1 MIAAKKSMERKKM
14 TWGKVDDNL
23 AFHPKVIAAGN
34 EAMGLW
40 VRSLS
45 WSSQQLTDGIIPDA
59 IISALHGEASAH
71 ILVAAGLWHEVDG
84 GYEFNDWV
92 DYQPTREQ
100 VLAERHATR
109 ERSRAARAKASA
121 ARNVTD
127 VTERPAASTDTAT
140 RRPSRIPPSFSIKKE
155 MRDWAQT
162 ELPYFD
168 VDKETLVFVDY
179 WTGKATNATKLD
191 WEATWR
197 NWMRKAFTESPVSK
211 IGQEIAPEIRY
222 KMDAERQQRT
232 IRQLEEREAAE
243 KLRAEQE
250 PIPECKHGKS
260 IISCVP
266 CSVELAAVGA
276 EGESK

>member
-1 MIAAKKSMERKKM
+1 M

-59 IISALHGEASAH
+59 IISALHGEAAAH

-100 VLAERHATR
+100 VLAERLATR

-121 ARNVTD
+121 ARNVAD
-127 VTERPAASTDTAT
+127 VTERPAASTDTPS
-140 RRPSRIPPSFSIKKE
+140 RRPSRIPPNFTITDG
-155 MRDWAQT
+155 MRSWARQ
-162 ELPYFD
+162 EVPYFD

-179 WTGKATNATKLD
+179 WNGKATNATKLD
-191 WEATWR
+191 WEGTWR

-211 IGQEIAPEIRY
+211 LGQQIPENIRY
-222 KMDAERQQRT
+222 AMEAERDERT
-232 IRQLEEREAAE
+232 KRQLEERVAAQ
-243 KLRAEQE
+243 KLRDEAE

-266 CSVELAAVGA
+266 CSIELAAAGVG
-276 EGESK
+276 GEKK